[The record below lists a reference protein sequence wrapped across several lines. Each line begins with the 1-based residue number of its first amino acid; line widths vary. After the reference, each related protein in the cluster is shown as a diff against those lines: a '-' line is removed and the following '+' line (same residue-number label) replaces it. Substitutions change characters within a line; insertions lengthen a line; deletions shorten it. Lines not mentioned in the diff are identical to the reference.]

1 MYKEKLKVIT
11 QEKALKGT
19 YQGSQTKRR
28 TLKNFAVA
36 LIFNCLDFQHVQ
48 QLGKTTLK
56 MTSINTMLLSWLY

>member
-11 QEKALKGT
+11 LKKALKGT

-36 LIFNCLDFQHVQ
+36 LICNCLDFQHVQ